1 MGRKLFLFHL
11 IFSFIIKNEVIHLNI
26 EQIESA
32 LQDAFNEPLK
42 SGEQRRII
50 FWVDKD
56 QEFIDEIEQMIIDGV
71 HIQKLTN
78 NNQFYM
84 KHLLE
89 EEDTSSHYL
98 IYTNLELNSEDNW
111 LYDIMLYS
119 KTFYADRISLVINAL
134 QIDPSLRMI
143 IKKYEKFFNNKERF
157 KKFQDFNLTN
167 YTEES
172 IELAIMCVLCGIK
185 TLDFESV
192 LKMVLMDTLEDTENR
207 YVVQMKKFF
216 DITVFWKHIEQLYG
230 YEREVKALKPLF
242 IHLTVTALSHSIK
255 EEYLDG
261 LKDFVAVRNRTNS
274 LVFIDHW
281 RHHKTDYIVFDEYAD
296 RIEKE
301 VHLTNIIQS
310 IPVEEFKQADIFPCF
325 DKSIIIN
332 IANSLLENLEDF
344 ESYTKLIK
352 LRRAKHYY
360 NEFIFIY
367 EALYYTVK
375 MHAFYKEHKQGLMA
389 REASVIH
396 EAYVKDYYVMDMY
409 YRKFYTAFDEDSNNE
424 LLKKL
429 KSLVENLY
437 TNWFVAELS
446 TNWSQAVK
454 SEMTENWS
462 LPGVRNQQSFYS
474 SIIAPHIRKNERVF
488 VIISDAMRYEV
499 GIELA
504 NRLNAETIG
513 ECDISTMLGVV
524 PSVTKLGMA
533 ALLPHSKLDFDATG
547 RVTIN
552 EEDSSGLEKR
562 KKILESYVEDSA
574 AMHFQDVLDMNK
586 AGRRD
591 TFRGKK
597 LIYFYHDTIDAM
609 GDKASTEIYTFNAVE
624 KALNQL
630 SALIKVIRDDL
641 SGSTVYI
648 TADHGFLYQRE
659 DIPESDKLAKEK
671 IDVIEVKRRHILSK
685 ENREIEGQIPLDLSS
700 IVENKEAL
708 TVYLPNGTIR
718 NRLQGAG
725 VNFVHGGASL
735 QEVVVPLLTFKNKR
749 AGQKGVQAIEKV
761 DIKLTNTIRKITNS
775 LFNLE
780 FFQTEKVEDKRV
792 SRTVL
797 IYMTDD
803 QESVL
808 SNEETLIGDRTSDK
822 PENRTFKLKFALKSI
837 IYDRTKMYYLNIK
850 DVETG
855 VVIEK
860 IPFSINLGV
869 VSDFDF

>member
-1 MGRKLFLFHL
+1 M
-11 IFSFIIKNEVIHLNI
+11 IHLNI

-42 SGEQRRII
+42 SGEQRKIV

-56 QEFIDEIEQMIIDGV
+56 QEFIDEIDQMTIDDV
-71 HIQKLTN
+71 QIQKLTD

-89 EEDTSSHYL
+89 EEDTLSHYL
-98 IYTNLELNSEDNW
+98 IYTNLELNSEENW

-119 KTFYADRISLVINAL
+119 KTFFADRISLIISDL
-134 QIDPSLRMI
+134 HIDPSLRMI

-157 KKFQDFNLTN
+157 KKFQAFGLTN

-172 IELAIMCVLCGIK
+172 IELAIMSVLCGIK
-185 TLDFESV
+185 TPDFESV
-192 LKMVLMDTLEDTENR
+192 LKMVLMDTLEDAENK
-207 YVVQMKKFF
+207 YMAQMEKFF
-216 DITVFWKHIEQLYG
+216 DLAAFWKHVEQLYG
-230 YEREVKALKPLF
+230 YEREKKTLKTLF
-242 IHLTVTALSHSIK
+242 IHLTVTALSHAIK
-255 EEYLDG
+255 EEYLAG
-261 LKDFVAVRNRTNS
+261 IKDFIAVRNRTNS

-281 RHHKTDYIVFDEYAD
+281 RHHKTDYAVFDEYAAG
-296 RIEKE
+296 IEIE
-301 VHLTNIIQS
+301 INLLSLIQS
-310 IPVEEFKQADIFPCF
+310 ISVEEFKQADIFPYF
-325 DKSIIIN
+325 DKAIIIK

-352 LRRAKHYY
+352 LRRVKHYY
-360 NEFIFIY
+360 DQFSFVY

-375 MHAFYKEHKQGLMA
+375 MHEFYKEHKQGLMQGEPIA
-389 REASVIH
+389 IH
-396 EAYVKDYYVMDMY
+396 EAYVKEYYVMDMY
-409 YRKFYTAFDEDSNNE
+409 YRKFYVAFDENSNNE

-437 TNWFVAELS
+437 TNWFVAELN

-454 SEMTENWS
+454 KDLTSTWS

-474 SIIAPHIRKNERVF
+474 SVIAPHIRKGERVF

-499 GIELA
+499 GVELA
-504 NRLNAETIG
+504 ERLNAETIG
-513 ECDISTMLGVV
+513 DCDVSTLLGVV

-533 ALLPHSKLDFDATG
+533 ALLPHNKLDFDASG
-547 RVTIN
+547 RVMIDGT
-552 EEDSSGLEKR
+552 DSSGLENR
-562 KKILESYVEDSA
+562 KKILESYVEDSIA
-574 AMHFQDVLDMNK
+574 VHFQDVLDMNK
-586 AGRRD
+586 AGRRE
-591 TFRGKK
+591 TFKGKK

-609 GDKASTEIYTFNAVE
+609 GDKASTEIYAFNAVE
-624 KALNQL
+624 KALDQL

-641 SGSTVYI
+641 SGSNVYI

-659 DIPESDKLAKEK
+659 ELPESDKLAKEK
-671 IDVIEVKRRHILSK
+671 MDVIEVKRRHILSK
-685 ENREIEGQIPLDLSS
+685 EQRELEGQIELNLSA
-700 IVENKEAL
+700 IVQNEEAL
-708 TVYLPNGTIR
+708 MVYLPNGTIR

-735 QEVVVPLLTFKNKR
+735 QEVIVPLLTFKNKR
-749 AGQKGVQAIEKV
+749 AGQKGVQVIQKV

-775 LFNLE
+775 IFNLE
-780 FFQTEKVEDKRV
+780 FFQTEKVEEKFIP
-792 SRTVL
+792 RTVL

-803 QESVL
+803 EGSVL

-822 PENRTFKLKFALKSI
+822 PEERTFKLQFALKSI
-837 IYDRTKMYYLNIK
+837 TYDRAKTYYLNIK
-850 DVETG
+850 DIETG

-860 IPFSINLGV
+860 IPFSINLGI

>member
-1 MGRKLFLFHL
+1 M
-11 IFSFIIKNEVIHLNI
+11 IHLNI

-42 SGEQRRII
+42 NGEQRKIV

-56 QEFIDEIEQMIIDGV
+56 QEFIDEIDHMTIDGV
-71 HIQKLTN
+71 QIQKLTN

-89 EEDTSSHYL
+89 EEDTLSHYL
-98 IYTNLELNSEDNW
+98 IYTNLELNSEENW

-119 KTFYADRISLVINAL
+119 KTFFADRISLIISDL
-134 QIDPSLRMI
+134 HIDPSLRMV

-157 KKFQDFNLTN
+157 KKFQAFGLTN

-172 IELAIMCVLCGIK
+172 IELAIMSVLCGIK
-185 TLDFESV
+185 SPDFESV
-192 LKMVLMDTLEDTENR
+192 LKMVLMDTLNDTENK
-207 YVVQMKKFF
+207 YIAQMEKFF
-216 DITVFWKHIEQLYG
+216 DLVAFWKHVEQLYG
-230 YEREVKALKPLF
+230 YEREAKSLKTLF
-242 IHLTVTALSHSIK
+242 IHLTVTALSHAIK
-255 EEYLDG
+255 EEYLAG
-261 LKDFVAVRNRTNS
+261 IKDFIAVRNRTNS

-281 RHHKTDYIVFDEYAD
+281 RHHKTDYFVFDEYASG
-296 RIEKE
+296 IEQE
-301 VHLTNIIQS
+301 INLISLIQS
-310 IPVEEFKQADIFPCF
+310 IPIDEFIQADIFPYF
-325 DKSIIIN
+325 DKAIIIK

-344 ESYTKLIK
+344 ENYTKLIK
-352 LRRAKHYY
+352 LRRVKHYY
-360 NEFIFIY
+360 DQFKFVY

-375 MHAFYKEHKQGLMA
+375 MHEFYKEHKQGLIQG
-389 REASVIH
+389 EPITIH

-409 YRKFYTAFDEDSNNE
+409 YRKFYVAFDENSNNE

-446 TNWSQAVK
+446 MNWSQAVK
-454 SEMTENWS
+454 KDLKNTWS
-462 LPGVRNQQSFYS
+462 LPGVSNQQSFYS
-474 SIIAPHIRKNERVF
+474 SVIAPHIRKGERVF

-499 GIELA
+499 GVELA
-504 NRLNAETIG
+504 ERLNAETIG
-513 ECDISTMLGVV
+513 DCDVSTLLGVV

-533 ALLPHSKLDFDATG
+533 ALLPHNKLDFDAAG
-547 RVTIN
+547 RVMIN
-552 EEDSSGLEKR
+552 DKDSSGLENR
-562 KKILESYVEDSA
+562 KKVLESYVEDSIA
-574 AMHFQDVLDMNK
+574 VHFQDVLNMNK
-586 AGRRD
+586 AGRRE
-591 TFRGKK
+591 TFKGKK

-624 KALNQL
+624 KALDQL

-641 SGSTVYI
+641 SGSNVYI

-659 DIPESDKLAKEK
+659 ELPESDKLTKETME
-671 IDVIEVKRRHILSK
+671 VIEVKRRHILSK
-685 ENREIEGQIPLDLSS
+685 EQRELEGQIAINLST
-700 IVENKEAL
+700 IVQNEEAL

-718 NRLQGAG
+718 NRLQGSG

-735 QEVVVPLLTFKNKR
+735 QEVVVPLLIFKNKR
-749 AGQKGVQAIEKV
+749 AGQKGVQAIQKV

-775 LFNLE
+775 IFNLE
-780 FFQTEKVEDKRV
+780 FFQTEKVEEKLIP
-792 SRTVL
+792 RTVL

-803 QESVL
+803 EGSVL

-822 PENRTFKLKFALKSI
+822 PEERTFKLQFALKSI
-837 IYDRTKMYYLNIK
+837 TYDRAKTYYLNIK

-860 IPFSINLGV
+860 IPFSINLGI